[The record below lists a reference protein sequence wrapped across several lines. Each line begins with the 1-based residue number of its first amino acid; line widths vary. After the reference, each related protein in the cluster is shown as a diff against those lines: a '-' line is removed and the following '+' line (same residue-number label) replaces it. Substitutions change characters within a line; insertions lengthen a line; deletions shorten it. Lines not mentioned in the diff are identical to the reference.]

1 VVTVKAAELRD
12 LTINEL
18 KLKLRDLKQELL
30 NLRFQNSIGQLN
42 NPRRIR
48 EVKKDVARV
57 LTIIREKELGGE

>member
-1 VVTVKAAELRD
+1 MVTVKAAELRD

>member
-1 VVTVKAAELRD
+1 MVKAAELRD

-18 KLKLRDLKQELL
+18 KLKLRDLKQEFL

-48 EVKKDVARV
+48 EVRKDVARI

>member
-1 VVTVKAAELRD
+1 MKAAELRD

-18 KLKLRDLKQELL
+18 KLKLRDLKQEFL

-48 EVKKDVARV
+48 EVRKDVARI

>member
-1 VVTVKAAELRD
+1 MVKAAELRD

>member
-1 VVTVKAAELRD
+1 MKAAELRD